1 MILNLGMGKVKLAT
15 NINTRIRNYY
25 KTYDEL
31 EAALR
36 LAGVESMQMVVGID
50 FSKSNEWT
58 GEKTYQR
65 GLHDSKCGET
75 PYAKALRI
83 MSSIVSR
90 FDDDDIYPV
99 YRFGCINTKNKSV
112 LPLLYPEQDDPH
124 FQGFDAV
131 KEAYEHIAP
140 QIEMS
145 GPTTFAPMIRQ
156 AIEISKETG
165 NQYMILVLL
174 TDGDV
179 SNLIEDTKA
188 LRDASNYPLSIVT
201 VGLGDG
207 PFKKMR
213 TFDDHVRGRKFD
225 NFQFV
230 DFTKMEAKAKKC
242 ESPDL
247 MLATAMMQEI
257 PSQYAFIK
265 RLGYL
270 N

>member
-1 MILNLGMGKVKLAT
+1 MGKVKLAA

-25 KTYDEL
+25 RTCDEL

-36 LAGVESMQMVVGID
+36 RAGVESMQTIVGID
-50 FSKSNEWT
+50 FSKSNERT

-75 PYAKALRI
+75 PYGKALRI
-83 MSSIVSR
+83 MSRIVHT

-99 YRFGCINTKNKSV
+99 YRFGCIHTQDKSV
-112 LPLLYPEQDDPH
+112 LPLMYPDREDPH
-124 FQGFDAV
+124 FEGFDAV
-131 KEAYEHIAP
+131 KKAYEHIAP

-156 AIEISKETG
+156 AIEISKECG

-179 SNLIEDTKA
+179 TDMDADMKA
-188 LRDASNYPLSIVT
+188 LQEASNYPLSVVAI
-201 VGLGDG
+201 GLGDG
-207 PFKKMR
+207 PFKRMR
-213 TFDDHVRGRKFD
+213 ILEDNISGRRFS
-225 NFQFV
+225 NFHFV
-230 DFTKMEAKAKKC
+230 NFTKIELKVGKC
-242 ESPDL
+242 ESPEI

-257 PSQYAFIK
+257 PSQYASIK

-270 N
+270 D